1 MTVCRPVPER
11 IRGFHQ
17 PIRKF
22 SSRENCFSRFPPRGA
37 SVLNGWVGSVAEVRA
52 RILEEAARF
61 GPSTLQHDAPAGGA
75 AFSLGD
81 HGSLVVDGGP
91 FAPEQVAA
99 LEALAVQG
107 ALALTNCQL
116 QAQLAQT
123 AKLAAV
129 GQLAAG
135 VAHELNSPLGA
146 LMMVLESLQAR
157 VDESLTG
164 RVDTALRS
172 GHKLQR
178 IVDKLLR
185 YSRAESS
192 ALTTLSPAEV
202 VKDTLEMVGT
212 YLNKE
217 GIAVEVEV
225 PSELQVV
232 SNANELQQVLT
243 NLLLNARDALRDA
256 PVRRIR
262 ISASEGAL
270 VVADT
275 GPGVPPEARS
285 RLFQPFYTTKPVGE
299 GTGLGLSLSRDIAT
313 RHGGTLELVPS
324 SEGAAF
330 RLTLPSA

>member
-1 MTVCRPVPER
+1 M
-11 IRGFHQ
+11 
-17 PIRKF
+17 
-22 SSRENCFSRFPPRGA
+22 
-37 SVLNGWVGSVAEVRA
+37 GSAVEVQTRL
-52 RILEEAARF
+52 LEQAARF
-61 GPSTLQHDAPAGGA
+61 GPSSLQEGPPAGTT
-75 AFSLGD
+75 AFTLGD
-81 HGSLVVDGGP
+81 HGSLVIEGGP
-91 FAPEQVAA
+91 FTPEQLAS
-99 LEALAVQG
+99 LSSLAVQG
-107 ALALTNCQL
+107 GLALTICQL
-116 QAQLAQT
+116 QAQLVQT

-172 GHKLQR
+172 GARLQG

-192 ALTTLSPAEV
+192 ALTPLSPAEV

-217 GIAVEVEV
+217 AIAVEVDV
-225 PSELQVV
+225 PQDLQVV
-232 SNANELQQVLT
+232 SNANELQQILT

-270 VVADT
+270 VVADS
-275 GPGVPPEARS
+275 GPGVAPEARA
-285 RLFQPFYTTKPVGE
+285 RLFQPFFTTKPVGE
-299 GTGLGLSLSRDIAT
+299 GTGLGLSLSRDLAT

-324 SEGAAF
+324 SEGAVF
-330 RLTLPSA
+330 RLTLPPAPRPW